1 MVLIMVLSFQ
11 AEELPLACFV
21 RQSKWWAMLQ
31 FCLFGNGFFMVFIF
45 SIRVDLPCSVLGMS
59 YLSIFKGSIGGIGS
73 WLVGFFFR
81 TWSIFSH
88 SLLFC
93 KVYALKSA
101 DSIEGALL
109 WLMASSGCFE
119 NSLIVPDIWQFDSPV
134 SQSRFLIFFL
144 LFEDVLSVCFVETP
158 ALFFYCSPDPMMTII
173 TVILNHL
180 SVNSYIPHFP
190 FFLTLC
196 IAVFT

>member
-1 MVLIMVLSFQ
+1 
-11 AEELPLACFV
+11 
-21 RQSKWWAMLQ
+21 
-31 FCLFGNGFFMVFIF
+31 MVFLWFLFFPLELIYHVLYWVCLISPF
-45 SIRVDLPCSVLGMS
+45 LKEVLVVLVLG
-59 YLSIFKGSIGGIGS
+59 
-73 WLVGFFFR
+73 WWGFFFR